1 MSLSEEAFESTNKE
15 CNIEPLS
22 SKVDLPQVEL
32 VEQPSNCIHQGEV
45 LEESNVEGQVE
56 IKHLDAHDGPI
67 WTTSKWPNIAKL

>member
-1 MSLSEEAFESTNKE
+1 
-15 CNIEPLS
+15 
-22 SKVDLPQVEL
+22 
-32 VEQPSNCIHQGEV
+32 V